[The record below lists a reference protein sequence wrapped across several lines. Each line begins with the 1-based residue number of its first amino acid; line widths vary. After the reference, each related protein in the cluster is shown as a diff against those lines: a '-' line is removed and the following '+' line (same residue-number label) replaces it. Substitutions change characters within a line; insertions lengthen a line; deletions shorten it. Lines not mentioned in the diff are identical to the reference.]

1 LENREKLIKELKAL
15 GRIPESFDEALITDE
30 KLIELSLNPSLSG
43 NPLHLNLK
51 DMEDRLQKQF
61 DHAIKEHGEKNLN
74 GIMKLPSFEVTE
86 EDEKQ
91 LKVQARGDEKL
102 FKELKQGETMR
113 KFLHKVMLDPDK
125 FAQKTLAANAESSG
139 SVGGYT
145 VPIEFEGAIAQL
157 LPIYGKFRANCSI
170 AGMSSKTLTKPQLNT
185 GVTATWTDENVAG
198 TVSNPTFNQITYTRH
213 KLDIITPMTL
223 ELLQDTGSNLMGELA
238 ILVASAFGYA
248 EDIQGFA
255 GSGSPITGVFNTS
268 GINTTATSTTNIG
281 SLTYAD
287 ILTAISKLTNAA
299 LPGSKFYMHRTTLF
313 QVIAAMKDDVNRPI
327 FAANEVPYTLFGYP
341 VELVETFNAN
351 TITTANTPFIL
362 FGNLKYSYLRQR
374 IGMYMRMSDT
384 ATVGGVSAFANDLM
398 YFKTSESLDIQ
409 HEIPAAYS
417 VITNKI
423 S

>member
-1 LENREKLIKELKAL
+1 MENREKLIKELKAL

-30 KLIELSLNPSLSG
+30 KLTELSLNPSLSG
-43 NPLHLNLK
+43 NPTHLSK
-51 DMEDRLQKQF
+51 EDMNKIISEKVE
-61 DHAIKEHGEKNLN
+61 AGVKEYGEKNLN

-125 FAQKTLAANAESSG
+125 FAQRSLALNTEASG

-157 LPIYGKFRANCSI
+157 LTIYGKFRANCSV
-170 AGMSSKTLTKPQLNT
+170 AGMNSKTLTKPRLGT
-185 GVTATWTDENVAG
+185 GVTATWTNENAAA
-198 TVSNPTFNQITYTRH
+198 TETNPTFEQITYTRH
-213 KLDIITPMTL
+213 KLDCVTGMTL
-223 ELLQDTGSNLMGELA
+223 ELLQDTGSNLVGELA
-238 ILVASAFGYA
+238 ILVAQAFGYA

-281 SLTYAD
+281 SLTYTD

-351 TITTANTPFIL
+351 TVTTANTPFIL

-384 ATVGGVSAFANDLM
+384 ATVGGNSAFEKDLM